1 MTQEAKSLSSQPEGV
16 MSSALTAVPDNP
28 PPELDI
34 PPQCSLQWDA
44 LIEAG
49 EKLDAA
55 ALLLEQRAIAIL
67 EERAIAMRD
76 CVLSLNKP
84 VQPWPAPAP
93 GGEYVSV
100 SSAPASPA
108 SAVSYKRQQI
118 DEMIGLIAGAR
129 RRLKDLLRTP

>member
-1 MTQEAKSLSSQPEGV
+1 MTQENESLSGQLAKATN
-16 MSSALTAVPDNP
+16 SALTAADDP

-34 PPQCSLQWDA
+34 PQQCSLQWDA
-44 LIEAG
+44 LMEAS
-49 EKLDAA
+49 ERVDAA
-55 ALLLEQRAIAIL
+55 IAVL

-100 SSAPASPA
+100 STAPASRV
-108 SAVSYKRQQI
+108 SAMSYKRQQI
-118 DEMIGLIAGAR
+118 DETIGLIAGAR

>member
-1 MTQEAKSLSSQPEGV
+1 MTQENESLSGQLAKATN
-16 MSSALTAVPDNP
+16 SALMAADDP

-34 PPQCSLQWDA
+34 PQQCSLQWDA
-44 LIEAG
+44 LMEAS
-49 EKLDAA
+49 ERVDAA
-55 ALLLEQRAIAIL
+55 IAVL

-100 SSAPASPA
+100 SSAPASHV
-108 SAVSYKRQQI
+108 SAVSYKRRQI
-118 DEMIGLIAGAR
+118 DEAIGLIAGAR

>member
-1 MTQEAKSLSSQPEGV
+1 MTEEAKSLSSQPEGA

-44 LIEAG
+44 LMEAG

-55 ALLLEQRAIAIL
+55 ALLLEQRAIAM
-67 EERAIAMRD
+67 ANCIAG
-76 CVLSLNKP
+76 LNRP
-84 VQPWPAPAP
+84 VQPWPGPAP

-108 SAVSYKRQQI
+108 SAMSYKRQQI
-118 DEMIGLIAGAR
+118 DETIGLIAGAR
-129 RRLKDLLRTP
+129 RRLKDLLRAP

>member
-1 MTQEAKSLSSQPEGV
+1 MSQAAKLSSGQPTEG
-16 MSSALTAVPDNP
+16 SLSALTAAGVDDPRP
-28 PPELDI
+28 GSDI

-44 LIEAG
+44 LNEASRAV
-49 EKLDAA
+49 DAA
-55 ALLLEQRAIAIL
+55 IAVL

-100 SSAPASPA
+100 SNAPANPA
-108 SAVSYKRQQI
+108 SAMSYKRQQI
-118 DEMIGLIAGAR
+118 DETIGLIAGAR

>member
-1 MTQEAKSLSSQPEGV
+1 MTQEAKLLSSQPEGA
-16 MSSALTAVPDNP
+16 MSSALTAAPDNP

-34 PPQCSLQWDA
+34 PQQCSLQWDA
-44 LIEAG
+44 LMDASERV
-49 EKLDAA
+49 DAA
-55 ALLLEQRAIAIL
+55 IAVL

-100 SSAPASPA
+100 SSAPASRA
-108 SAVSYKRQQI
+108 SATSYKRQQI
-118 DEMIGLIAGAR
+118 DETIGLIAGAR
-129 RRLKDLLRTP
+129 RRLKDLLRTR

>member
-1 MTQEAKSLSSQPEGV
+1 MTQANESLNGPQEGA
-16 MSSALTAVPDNP
+16 MSSASAAAPDDQ

-34 PPQCSLQWDA
+34 PQRCSLQWDA
-44 LIEAG
+44 LMAASEG
-49 EKLDAA
+49 LDAA
-55 ALLLEQRAIAIL
+55 VLLL

-100 SSAPASPA
+100 SGAPAAPASA
-108 SAVSYKRQQI
+108 KSYKRQQI
-118 DEMIGLIAGAR
+118 DDTIGLIAGAR

>member
-1 MTQEAKSLSSQPEGV
+1 

-44 LIEAG
+44 LMEAG

-55 ALLLEQRAIAIL
+55 ASLLEQRAIAM
-67 EERAIAMRD
+67 ANCIAG
-76 CVLSLNKP
+76 LNRP
-84 VQPWPAPAP
+84 VQPWPVPAP
-93 GGEYVSV
+93 GGEYVNV
-100 SSAPASPA
+100 SNAPASPV
-108 SAVSYKRQQI
+108 SAMSYKRRQI

-129 RRLKDLLRTP
+129 RRLKDLLRTPAQQ

>member
-1 MTQEAKSLSSQPEGV
+1 MTQAIPSLNGQQSEGT
-16 MSSALTAVPDNP
+16 SSALTAATDDQ

-44 LIEAG
+44 LMEASLG
-49 EKLDAA
+49 LDAA
-55 ALLLEQRAIAIL
+55 VLLL
-67 EERAIAMRD
+67 EERAVAMRN
-76 CVLSLNKP
+76 CVLGLNPK
-84 VQPWPAPAP
+84 VQPWPPAAP

-108 SAVSYKRQQI
+108 SAASYKQRQI
-118 DEMIGLIAGAR
+118 DESIKAISAER